1 MRGRSCRR
9 EGGSCFSD
17 IGISQNFWARAWF
30 LASLSKGKS
39 YGYELMNSIPRAMP
53 AAEAQSSSITGN
65 YYRIL
70 RALETDGLITS
81 EWDTSGS
88 GPARRIYSITEHG
101 KEELNSIV
109 KYIEQTE
116 QFVKNFLNSITQ
128 EEVK

>member
-1 MRGRSCRR
+1 MYRRSCRR
-9 EGGSCFSD
+9 EVGSCFSD

-30 LASLSKGKS
+30 LALLSKGKT
-39 YGYELMNSIPRAMP
+39 YGYELMKSISRVMP
-53 AAEAQSSSITGN
+53 AAEVQSSSIAGN

-70 RALETDGLITS
+70 RALERDGLITS

-109 KYIEQTE
+109 KYIEQTG
-116 QFVKNFLNSITQ
+116 QFVKNFLSNITR